1 MNIDYKLIGER
12 IKRVRKS
19 RNMTQEIMAEKLN
32 VSRQAISCWEGASA
46 QPDATNILQ
55 LSKLFGVTT
64 DYLLNDEFESDND
77 LPKVKQLNNDG
88 IHQIMIFMI
97 TLEVMILIIQFMTT
111 IILQNVFF
119 GILSF
124 IPFVTVIGVFEY
136 GYQKKLTEATELIKT
151 FRKKF
156 YKISVWLGAYFPVRF
171 AVSMLSSLYP
181 RPYSTIVKECVIFA
195 LYVMAAMLVTL
206 QIEKK
211 SLNEK

>member
-1 MNIDYKLIGER
+1 MKLSDKI
-12 IKRVRKS
+12 IKLRKANGWS
-19 RNMTQEIMAEKLN
+19 QEELAEKLN
-32 VSRQAISCWEGASA
+32 VSRQAISRWEGASA

-88 IHQIMIFMI
+88 IHRIMIFMV
-97 TLEVMILIIQFMTT
+97 TLEVMILIVQFMTT
-111 IILQNVFF
+111 TILQNVFF

-124 IPFVTVIGVFEY
+124 IPFVAVIGGFEY
-136 GYQKKLTEATELIKT
+136 GYQKKLTEATELTKT

-171 AVSMLSSLYP
+171 AISMLSSLYP
-181 RPYSTIVKECVIFA
+181 RPYSTIVKECVIFV

>member
-1 MNIDYKLIGER
+1 MKLSDKI
-12 IKRVRKS
+12 IKLRKANGWS
-19 RNMTQEIMAEKLN
+19 QEELAEKLN
-32 VSRQAISCWEGASA
+32 VSRQAISRWEGASA

-55 LSKLFGVTT
+55 LSKLFDVTT

-77 LPKVKQLNNDG
+77 LTKVKQLNSDG
-88 IHQIMIFMI
+88 IHQIMIFMV

-124 IPFVTVIGVFEY
+124 IPFVAVIGGFEY
-136 GYQKKLTEATELIKT
+136 GYQKKSTEATEITKT

-171 AVSMLSSLYP
+171 AVSILSSFYP
-181 RPYSTIVKECVIFA
+181 RPYSTIVKECVILA
-195 LYVMAAMLVTL
+195 LYLMAVMLVTI

-211 SLNEK
+211 SLNKK